1 MTSDALVP
9 IAADVWHVP
18 APSLRLP
25 GGARMPIASTLVRLP
40 DRSLLLYS
48 PVPLDD
54 ARAAAIAE
62 LGDVAHIVAPN
73 LWHHL
78 YAKAAA
84 ERYPRATVHG
94 APGLAQK
101 RSDLKIERELTVPDS
116 TWGDALD
123 AVVIDGAPKLNEA
136 VLFHRPTGTV
146 VCADL
151 VFNLPAPETFM
162 SRVLF
167 AMTGVGGGRL
177 AQSRAWKLAVRDR
190 AAARASI
197 DRLLSWDIR
206 RVSPVH
212 GSPVDIDGAALA
224 AVMTKIG

>member
-48 PVPLDD
+48 PVPLDE
-54 ARAAAIAE
+54 ARAAAIAQVGE
-62 LGDVAHIVAPN
+62 VAHIVAPN

-84 ERYPRATVHG
+84 ERYPRATLHA

-101 RSDLKIERELTVPDS
+101 RSELKIDRELTEPDS
-116 TWGDALD
+116 AWGDALD
-123 AVVIDGAPKLNEA
+123 ALVIAGAPKLNEV
-136 VLFHRPTGTV
+136 VLLHRPTGTL

-167 AMTGVGGGRL
+167 AMTGVGGSRL

-190 AAARASI
+190 AAARASVE
-197 DRLLSWDIR
+197 RLLSWDVR
-206 RVSPVH
+206 RLSPVH
-212 GSPVDIDGAALA
+212 GTPVDLDAAGLA
-224 AVMTKIG
+224 SVMTKIG